1 MSSRCAIFVNHMRA
15 ILAGMQRIG
24 SLATSLLRPAAV
36 FASTEVGRSFL
47 LSVAALLILPAA
59 LVGLL
64 AALWFVL
71 YGLIDVA
78 HLYGIPEA
86 VTFLVTMAAMI
97 VWAGMIAFGTALL
110 ARLATKLVDGP
121 GTPGEAARL

>member
-1 MSSRCAIFVNHMRA
+1 MQA
-15 ILAGMQRIG
+15 ILALMQRIG

-47 LSVAALLILPAA
+47 LSVAALLILPAT

-64 AALWFVL
+64 AALWLVL

-78 HLYGIPEA
+78 HLYGIPET

-97 VWAGMIAFGTALL
+97 VWAGMIAFGTSLL

-121 GTPGEAARL
+121 GTPGEVARL